1 MSSYLQQFLSIEQEV
16 LDAENQIQSE
26 DEAVEVAGEVEAARQ
41 EAEAMGSE
49 IQRSSAVLDEVDN
62 QNQAIRAIVE
72 KNGELTPEA
81 AAGFEVARRTAVAGL
96 GLDPESEAAQGVVD
110 EAGLE
115 SMVLGRGVLALEE
128 AEKTS
133 ENLWAKIKKI
143 WEAFVARCKEFWKW
157 LMKLTNF
164 VDKRYKEAYN
174 KVRAMSDEEFNT
186 KVEALKKTFLKLD
199 RSAAELK
206 GVYNWLTPD
215 GKLFDIDA
223 EAGNVFKMV
232 DGIHVAGR
240 SVIDKIIK
248 GEVKSTDEANTALSV
263 AMDKK
268 EVKFC
273 RYAVR
278 LSSQNTG
285 SYGLYVHIDNS
296 VDKGSLKDV
305 KFTRKDLENVLNV
318 GTRLTKR
325 IDTLVNDAEKLQE
338 ESAKKI
344 KEAVEKAKD
353 NINKEYKN
361 APNDAIKINTQIFA
375 IQSKCA
381 KLLSDGLKGYLAL
394 ANKVTGAKATEEGK

>member
-49 IQRSSAVLDEVDN
+49 IQRSSAVLNEVDN

-133 ENLWAKIKKI
+133 ENLWTKIKKI
-143 WEAFVARCKEFWKW
+143 WEAFVARCKEFWRW

-206 GVYNWLTPD
+206 GVYNWLTPE
-215 GKLFDIDA
+215 GKLYDIDA
-223 EAGNVFKMV
+223 EAGNVFKMTDNV
-232 DGIHVAGR
+232 QAAGR
-240 SVIDKIIK
+240 TVIDKILK
-248 GEVKSTDEANTALSV
+248 GEVKSTSSANTELANAL
-263 AMDKK
+263 K
-268 EVKFC
+268 EKDVKFC
-273 RYAVR
+273 RYTIR
-278 LSSQNTG
+278 LSSYNDG
-285 SYGLYVHIDNS
+285 PYGLAVQVEGNT
-296 VDKGSLKDV
+296 DKGSLKDV

-325 IDTLVNDAEKLQE
+325 IDNLVNNSEKLQE
-338 ESAKKI
+338 EAAKKI
-344 KEAVEKAKD
+344 REAVEKVKD
-353 NINKEYKN
+353 NFDKEYKN
-361 APNDAIKINTQIFA
+361 GPNDAIKINTQVFSV
-375 IQSKCA
+375 QSKCA

-394 ANKVTGAKATEEGK
+394 ANKITGAKATEESK